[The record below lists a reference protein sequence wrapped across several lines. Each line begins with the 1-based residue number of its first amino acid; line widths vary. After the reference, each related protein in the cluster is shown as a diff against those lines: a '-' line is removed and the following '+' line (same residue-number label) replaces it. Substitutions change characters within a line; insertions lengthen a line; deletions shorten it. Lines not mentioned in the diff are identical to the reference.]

1 MNRRLMMACI
11 GLTLMVAFL
20 YSPAAAKSPKQHG
33 NIPVYYLSLGTS
45 LAAGVQADESGA
57 SVVTDVSYPGLLA
70 EIISEDIRK
79 LRHVNLGCPGED
91 SDTFIDGGIC
101 DYRQGSQLDQA
112 VHFLRAHAKFTG
124 LITIDLGANDVLSC
138 LNGTQIDLPCIGE
151 TIERLAVNL
160 AYVLA
165 TLREAAGP
173 DVPIIGMNY
182 YNPMLAFW
190 FMDVNT
196 AAMTVA
202 LQNQINAALESVYA
216 QFNVPVADVAGA
228 FWAGDLDIDL
238 NGNGFPDS
246 LDNICTWTWMCTDN
260 NIHPNEYG
268 YQVIADE
275 FAAVL
280 PPLIPAQAIHHA
292 CKPRHR

>member
-1 MNRRLMMACI
+1 MNQRVMTACI
-11 GLTLMVAFL
+11 GVALMVGIF
-20 YSPAAAKSPKQHG
+20 YSPAAAKSPRPHK
-33 NIPVYYLSLGTS
+33 NVPVYYLSLGTS

-70 EIISEDIRK
+70 EILQEDIRK
-79 LRHVNLGCPGED
+79 LRHVNLGCPGEN

-112 VHFLRAHAKFTG
+112 VHFLHAHGKFTG

-138 LNGTQIDLPCIGE
+138 VQGTDIDLICIGE

-160 AYVLA
+160 SHVLA

-182 YNPMLAFW
+182 YNPLLVFW
-190 FMDVNT
+190 FDNPST
-196 AAMTVA
+196 AELTAM
-202 LQNQINAALESVYA
+202 LQAQINTALESVYA
-216 QFNVPVADVAGA
+216 QFDSPVADVAGA
-228 FWAGDLDIDL
+228 FGSGDLETDENL
-238 NGNGFPDS
+238 NGIPDS
-246 LDNICTWTWMCTDN
+246 VETLCAWTWMCSSN
-260 NIHPNEYG
+260 NIHPNELG
-268 YQVIADE
+268 YWVIAEE

-280 PPLIPAQAIHHA
+280 PPIIPTRSIRYT
-292 CKPRHR
+292 CKAKHK